1 MANEKKESK
10 FLEYRGKPLVRNG
23 NTIYYGKMS
32 DPFVIILQI
41 MGTKTEQDME
51 VADRVLIQL
60 VNTDPDCRPRDRIVK
75 KSEKKGLYNAMDIA
89 TIWLERAL
97 EKGTS

>member
-1 MANEKKESK
+1 MANEENTNK

-41 MGTKTEQDME
+41 TGTKTVQDME

-60 VNTDPDCRPRDRIVK
+60 VSTDPDCRPRDRIIK

-97 EKGTS
+97 EKGTA

>member
-1 MANEKKESK
+1 
-10 FLEYRGKPLVRNG
+10 
-23 NTIYYGKMS
+23 MS

-41 MGTKTEQDME
+41 TGTKTVQDME

-60 VNTDPDCRPRDRIVK
+60 VSTDPDCRPRDRIVK

-97 EKGTS
+97 EKGTA

>member
-1 MANEKKESK
+1 MATKKESK

-23 NTIYYGKMS
+23 NTIYYGNMN

-41 MGTKTEQDME
+41 TGTKTVQDME

-60 VNTDPDCRPRDRIVK
+60 VSTDPDCRPRDRIVK

-97 EKGTS
+97 EKGIA

>member
-1 MANEKKESK
+1 MANEKTESK
-10 FLEYRGKPLVRNG
+10 FLEYRGKPLVRSG

-41 MGTKTEQDME
+41 MGTKTVQDME

-89 TIWLERAL
+89 TFWLERAL
-97 EKGTS
+97 EKGTA

>member
-1 MANEKKESK
+1 MVTKNKESK

-41 MGTKTEQDME
+41 MGTKTVQDME

-97 EKGTS
+97 EKGV